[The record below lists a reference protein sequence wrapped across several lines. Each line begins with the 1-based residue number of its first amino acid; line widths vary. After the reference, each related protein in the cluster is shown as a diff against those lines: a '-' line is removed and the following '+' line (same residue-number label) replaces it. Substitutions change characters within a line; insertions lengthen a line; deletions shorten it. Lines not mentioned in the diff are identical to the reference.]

1 MENQLKNLQNKVK
14 GSVTL
19 KLISIG
25 IVILILLY
33 PKSAIEDL
41 ISERQNMRYTAITDV
56 TSKWGTDQVIV
67 GPIISI
73 PYWQYKEVEKK
84 LIKTKYYAFFLP
96 EELKI
101 DGNLQPES
109 RYRGIHEVIVY
120 QSDLQ
125 IQGSFEHPDFEV
137 LNIDPAEI
145 IWEEAQVQFSLS
157 DLRGIKEAI
166 PITLG
171 KERLMFKP
179 GLNCTNVLSRGLSVP
194 LTIEAENQNSIP
206 FDFDVKI
213 NGSTTLSFTPVGS
226 ETKISVNSPWQDP
239 SFTGNI
245 LPANREIS
253 EAGFTADWSVLNLNR
268 SYPQQWRG
276 AAYSLANSDFGVELF
291 VPANEYQKSTR
302 SAKYAMLIL
311 FLTFVTYFFGEILG
325 KRKIHPIQYG
335 IVGLNIIIFYTLLV
349 SISEYLPFNI
359 AYAIAAVFIIGAV
372 SSYSVSIFKSAK
384 RGAYMGG
391 FLVVVYLFIFV
402 ILQSQDYSLLIGSIG
417 LFITL
422 VLVMYFSRNVN
433 WYDIK
438 VPSKSNSSTNVEL

>member
-101 DGNLQPES
+101 DGNLEPES

-125 IQGSFEHPDFEV
+125 IQGSFEHPDFDV

-166 PITLG
+166 PIILG
-171 KERLMFKP
+171 NERLMFKP

-194 LTIEAENQNSIP
+194 LTIDAKNQTSIP

-245 LPANREIS
+245 LPANRNIS

-372 SSYSVSIFKSAK
+372 SSYSVSIFKSTK

-438 VPSKSNSSTNVEL
+438 VPSKSNSSTNL